1 MNNSL
6 ENTISFE
13 EYIRVKARTIPQHRM
28 KEFLDSLASKGPE
41 ALQEFQQTATTT
53 MVYQQG
59 GNCIYTD
66 STEVAGSLL
75 ELACPVTTS
84 VQQQTQPEQQIQVQ
98 QPQQVQVQVQVQ
110 QSPQQVSAQQL
121 SPQLTVH
128 QASEQPIQV
137 QVQIQGQAQQ
147 QASQTIQNQSL
158 QSPSPSQLQAA
169 QIQVQHVQTAQ
180 QIQAAEIQEEHIQHQ
195 QIQAQLVAGQAI
207 TGGQQIQIQ
216 TVGALSPPPSQ
227 QGSPREGE
235 RRIST
240 ASVLQ
245 PVKKRKVDM
254 PITVSYAISGQPVA
268 TVLAI
273 PQGQQQSY
281 VSLRPDLLT
290 VDSAH
295 LYSATGTITSPTGET
310 WTIPVYSAQP
320 RGDLQQQNIT
330 HIAIPQEAYNAV
342 HVSGSPTTLAAVKLE
357 DDKDKMVGS
366 TSVVKNSHEEVVQT
380 LANSLFPA
388 QFMNG
393 NIHIPVA
400 VQAVAGTYQNTAQ
413 TVHIW
418 DPQQQQQQPTPQ
430 EQGQQQQQLQVTLCL
445 KLNFEPQPQPQ
456 TSPELLLPNS
466 LKPEEGLEVW
476 KSWAQTKNAELEKEA
491 QNRLAP
497 IGRRQLLRFQE
508 DLISSAVAELN
519 YGLCL
524 MTREARN
531 GDGEPYDPDV
541 LYYIFLCIQKYLFE
555 NGRVDDIFSD
565 LYYIRFTEW
574 LHEVLKDVQPRVSP
588 LGYVLSS
595 HVTEEM
601 LWECKQLGAHSPS
614 TLLTTL
620 MFFNTK
626 YFLLKTV
633 DQHMKLA
640 FSKVLRQTKKN
651 PSNPKDKST
660 SIRYLKAPGIHQTG
674 QKVTDDMYAEQTE
687 NPENPLR
694 CPIKLYDF
702 YLFKCP
708 QSVKGRN
715 DTFYLTP
722 EPVVA
727 PNSPI
732 CDFLILPGYIDF
744 TADQVDLTSAL
755 TKRITLKTPLVSSPM
770 DTVTEAGMAI
780 AMALTGGIG
789 FIHHNCTPE
798 FQANEVRKVKKYEQG
813 FITDPVVL
821 SPNDRVRD
829 VFEAKARHGFCG
841 IPITDNG
848 KMGGKLVGIISSRD
862 IDFLKE
868 SEHDLPLGE
877 IMTKREDLVV
887 APAGV
892 MLKEANEILQRSKK
906 GKLPIVNEDDELV
919 AIIARTDLKKNRDY
933 PLASKDSKKQLLCG
947 AAIGTHE
954 DDKYRLDL
962 LVQAGVDA
970 VVLDSSQGN
979 SIFQI
984 NMIKYIKE
992 KYPNLQVIGGN
1003 VVTAAQAKNLIDAGV
1018 DALRVGM
1025 GSGSICITQEVL
1037 ACGRPQATAVYK
1049 VSEYARRFGVPV
1061 IADGGIQTVGHIAKA
1076 LALGASTVMMG
1087 SLLAA
1092 TTEAPG
1098 EYFFS
1103 DGIRLKKYR
1112 GMGSLDAMDKNL
1124 GSQNRYF
1131 SETDKIKVAQGVSGA
1146 VQDKGSIHKF
1156 IPYLIAGIQHS
1167 CQDIGAKSLTQVRA
1181 MMYSG
1186 ELKFEKR
1193 TTSAQVE
1200 GGVHGLH
1207 SYEKR
1212 LF

>member
-13 EYIRVKARTIPQHRM
+13 EYIRVKARSVPQHRM

-84 VQQQTQPEQQIQVQ
+84 VQPQTQQEQQIQVQ

-128 QASEQPIQV
+128 QPAEQPIQV
-137 QVQIQGQAQQ
+137 QVQIQGQAPQS
-147 QASQTIQNQSL
+147 AAPSIQTPSL

-169 QIQVQHVQTAQ
+169 QIQMQHVQAAQ
-180 QIQAAEIQEEHIQHQ
+180 QIQAAEIPEEHIPHQ
-195 QIQAQLVAGQAI
+195 QIQAQLVAGQSLA
-207 TGGQQIQIQ
+207 GGQQIQIQ

-235 RRIST
+235 RRVGT

-320 RGDLQQQNIT
+320 RGDPQQQSIT

-342 HVSGSPTTLAAVKLE
+342 HVSGSPTALAAVKLE
-357 DDKDKMVGS
+357 DDKEKMVGT

-418 DPQQQQQQPTPQ
+418 DPQQQPQQQTPQ
-430 EQGQQQQQLQVTLCL
+430 EQTPPPQQQQQLQVTCSAQTVQVAEV
-445 KLNFEPQPQPQ
+445 EPQSQPQP
-456 TSPELLLPNS
+456 SPELLLPNS

-476 KSWAQTKNAELEKEA
+476 KNWAQTKNAELEKDA

-531 GDGEPYDPDV
+531 GEGEPYDPDV
-541 LYYIFLCIQKYLFE
+541 LYYIFLCIQKFQIILPYPRETSLIKVVFLCGLCAIPPILCLRNHLPSSCSSTLF
-555 NGRVDDIFSD
+555 
-565 LYYIRFTEW
+565 L
-574 LHEVLKDVQPRVSP
+574 
-588 LGYVLSS
+588 LGYVLPS

-660 SIRYLKAPGIHQTG
+660 SIRYLKALGIHQTG

-732 CDFLILPGYIDF
+732 WYSVQPISREQMGQMLTRILVIREI
-744 TADQVDLTSAL
+744 Q
-755 TKRITLKTPLVSSPM
+755 
-770 DTVTEAGMAI
+770 EAI
-780 AMALTGGIG
+780 AV
-789 FIHHNCTPE
+789 
-798 FQANEVRKVKKYEQG
+798 AN
-813 FITDPVVL
+813 
-821 SPNDRVRD
+821 
-829 VFEAKARHGFCG
+829 
-841 IPITDNG
+841 
-848 KMGGKLVGIISSRD
+848 
-862 IDFLKE
+862 
-868 SEHDLPLGE
+868 
-877 IMTKREDLVV
+877 
-887 APAGV
+887 
-892 MLKEANEILQRSKK
+892 
-906 GKLPIVNEDDELV
+906 
-919 AIIARTDLKKNRDY
+919 
-933 PLASKDSKKQLLCG
+933 
-947 AAIGTHE
+947 
-954 DDKYRLDL
+954 
-962 LVQAGVDA
+962 
-970 VVLDSSQGN
+970 
-979 SIFQI
+979 
-984 NMIKYIKE
+984 
-992 KYPNLQVIGGN
+992 
-1003 VVTAAQAKNLIDAGV
+1003 
-1018 DALRVGM
+1018 
-1025 GSGSICITQEVL
+1025 
-1037 ACGRPQATAVYK
+1037 
-1049 VSEYARRFGVPV
+1049 
-1061 IADGGIQTVGHIAKA
+1061 
-1076 LALGASTVMMG
+1076 ASTM
-1087 SLLAA
+1087 
-1092 TTEAPG
+1092 
-1098 EYFFS
+1098 
-1103 DGIRLKKYR
+1103 
-1112 GMGSLDAMDKNL
+1112 
-1124 GSQNRYF
+1124 
-1131 SETDKIKVAQGVSGA
+1131 
-1146 VQDKGSIHKF
+1146 H
-1156 IPYLIAGIQHS
+1156 
-1167 CQDIGAKSLTQVRA
+1167 
-1181 MMYSG
+1181 
-1186 ELKFEKR
+1186 
-1193 TTSAQVE
+1193 
-1200 GGVHGLH
+1200 
-1207 SYEKR
+1207 
-1212 LF
+1212 

>member
-41 ALQEFQQTATTT
+41 ALQEFQQTAATTT

-84 VQQQTQPEQQIQVQ
+84 VQQQTQQEQQIQVQ

-110 QSPQQVSAQQL
+110 QSPQPVSTQQL

-137 QVQIQGQAQQ
+137 QVQIQGQTQQ
-147 QASQTIQNQSL
+147 QAPQTIQGQAL

-180 QIQAAEIQEEHIQHQ
+180 QIQGAEIQEEHIQHQ

-207 TGGQQIQIQ
+207 AGGQQIQIQ

-268 TVLAI
+268 TVLTI

-342 HVSGSPTTLAAVKLE
+342 HVSGSPTTLATVKLE
-357 DDKDKMVGS
+357 DDKDKMVGGA
-366 TSVVKNSHEEVVQT
+366 SVVKNSHEEVVQT

-418 DPQQQQQQPTPQ
+418 DPQQQQSTSQ
-430 EQGQQQQQLQVTLCL
+430 EQTQQQQQQQQQQLQVTCSAQTVQVA
-445 KLNFEPQPQPQ
+445 EVEQQPQPQP
-456 TSPELLLPNS
+456 SPELLLPQS

-476 KSWAQTKNAELEKEA
+476 KSWAQTKNAEMEKES

-531 GDGEPYDPDV
+531 SEGEPYDPDV

-574 LHEVLKDVQPRVSP
+574 LHEALKDVQPRITS
-588 LGYVLSS
+588 LGYVLPS

-601 LWECKQLGAHSPS
+601 LWECKQLGAHSPA

-660 SIRYLKAPGIHQTG
+660 SIRYLKALGIHQAG

-708 QSVKGRN
+708 QTVKGRN

-732 CDFLILPGYIDF
+732 WYSIQPISREQMEQMLTRILVIREI
-744 TADQVDLTSAL
+744 Q
-755 TKRITLKTPLVSSPM
+755 
-770 DTVTEAGMAI
+770 EAI
-780 AMALTGGIG
+780 A
-789 FIHHNCTPE
+789 
-798 FQANEVRKVKKYEQG
+798 
-813 FITDPVVL
+813 
-821 SPNDRVRD
+821 
-829 VFEAKARHGFCG
+829 
-841 IPITDNG
+841 
-848 KMGGKLVGIISSRD
+848 
-862 IDFLKE
+862 
-868 SEHDLPLGE
+868 
-877 IMTKREDLVV
+877 V
-887 APAGV
+887 A
-892 MLKEANEILQRSKK
+892 S
-906 GKLPIVNEDDELV
+906 
-919 AIIARTDLKKNRDY
+919 
-933 PLASKDSKKQLLCG
+933 
-947 AAIGTHE
+947 
-954 DDKYRLDL
+954 
-962 LVQAGVDA
+962 
-970 VVLDSSQGN
+970 
-979 SIFQI
+979 
-984 NMIKYIKE
+984 
-992 KYPNLQVIGGN
+992 
-1003 VVTAAQAKNLIDAGV
+1003 
-1018 DALRVGM
+1018 
-1025 GSGSICITQEVL
+1025 
-1037 ACGRPQATAVYK
+1037 
-1049 VSEYARRFGVPV
+1049 VS
-1061 IADGGIQTVGHIAKA
+1061 TMH
-1076 LALGASTVMMG
+1076 
-1087 SLLAA
+1087 
-1092 TTEAPG
+1092 
-1098 EYFFS
+1098 
-1103 DGIRLKKYR
+1103 
-1112 GMGSLDAMDKNL
+1112 
-1124 GSQNRYF
+1124 
-1131 SETDKIKVAQGVSGA
+1131 
-1146 VQDKGSIHKF
+1146 
-1156 IPYLIAGIQHS
+1156 
-1167 CQDIGAKSLTQVRA
+1167 
-1181 MMYSG
+1181 
-1186 ELKFEKR
+1186 
-1193 TTSAQVE
+1193 
-1200 GGVHGLH
+1200 
-1207 SYEKR
+1207 
-1212 LF
+1212 

>member
-13 EYIRVKARTIPQHRM
+13 EYIRVKARSVPQHRM

-84 VQQQTQPEQQIQVQ
+84 VQPQTQQEQQIQVQ

-128 QASEQPIQV
+128 QPTEQPIQV
-137 QVQIQGQAQQ
+137 QVQIQGQAPQS
-147 QASQTIQNQSL
+147 AAPSIQTPSL

-169 QIQVQHVQTAQ
+169 QIQVQHVQAAQ
-180 QIQAAEIQEEHIQHQ
+180 QIQAAEIPEEHIPHQ
-195 QIQAQLVAGQAI
+195 QIQAQLVAGQSLA
-207 TGGQQIQIQ
+207 GGQQIQIQ

-235 RRIST
+235 RRVGT

-320 RGDLQQQNIT
+320 RGDPQQQSIT

-342 HVSGSPTTLAAVKLE
+342 HVSGSPTALAAVKLE
-357 DDKDKMVGS
+357 DDKEKMVGT

-413 TVHIW
+413 TAQTVQVAEVE
-418 DPQQQQQQPTPQ
+418 PQS
-430 EQGQQQQQLQVTLCL
+430 
-445 KLNFEPQPQPQ
+445 QPQP
-456 TSPELLLPNS
+456 SPELLLPNS

-476 KSWAQTKNAELEKEA
+476 KNWAQTKNAELEKDA
-491 QNRLAP
+491 QNRLCL
-497 IGRRQLLRFQE
+497 GRRVGWRQLLRFQE

-531 GDGEPYDPDV
+531 GEGEPYDPDV

-565 LYYIRFTEW
+565 LYYVRFTEW
-574 LHEVLKDVQPRVSP
+574 LHEVLKDVQPRVTP
-588 LGYVLSS
+588 LGYVLPS

-660 SIRYLKAPGIHQTG
+660 SIRYLKALGIHQTG

-732 CDFLILPGYIDF
+732 WYSVQPISREQMGQMLTRILVIREI
-744 TADQVDLTSAL
+744 Q
-755 TKRITLKTPLVSSPM
+755 
-770 DTVTEAGMAI
+770 EAI
-780 AMALTGGIG
+780 AV
-789 FIHHNCTPE
+789 
-798 FQANEVRKVKKYEQG
+798 AN
-813 FITDPVVL
+813 
-821 SPNDRVRD
+821 
-829 VFEAKARHGFCG
+829 
-841 IPITDNG
+841 
-848 KMGGKLVGIISSRD
+848 
-862 IDFLKE
+862 
-868 SEHDLPLGE
+868 
-877 IMTKREDLVV
+877 
-887 APAGV
+887 
-892 MLKEANEILQRSKK
+892 
-906 GKLPIVNEDDELV
+906 
-919 AIIARTDLKKNRDY
+919 
-933 PLASKDSKKQLLCG
+933 
-947 AAIGTHE
+947 
-954 DDKYRLDL
+954 
-962 LVQAGVDA
+962 
-970 VVLDSSQGN
+970 
-979 SIFQI
+979 
-984 NMIKYIKE
+984 
-992 KYPNLQVIGGN
+992 
-1003 VVTAAQAKNLIDAGV
+1003 
-1018 DALRVGM
+1018 
-1025 GSGSICITQEVL
+1025 
-1037 ACGRPQATAVYK
+1037 
-1049 VSEYARRFGVPV
+1049 
-1061 IADGGIQTVGHIAKA
+1061 
-1076 LALGASTVMMG
+1076 ASTM
-1087 SLLAA
+1087 
-1092 TTEAPG
+1092 
-1098 EYFFS
+1098 
-1103 DGIRLKKYR
+1103 
-1112 GMGSLDAMDKNL
+1112 
-1124 GSQNRYF
+1124 
-1131 SETDKIKVAQGVSGA
+1131 
-1146 VQDKGSIHKF
+1146 H
-1156 IPYLIAGIQHS
+1156 
-1167 CQDIGAKSLTQVRA
+1167 
-1181 MMYSG
+1181 
-1186 ELKFEKR
+1186 
-1193 TTSAQVE
+1193 
-1200 GGVHGLH
+1200 
-1207 SYEKR
+1207 
-1212 LF
+1212 

>member
-13 EYIRVKARTIPQHRM
+13 EYIRVKARSVPQHRM

-41 ALQEFQQTATTT
+41 ALQEFQQTTTTT

-84 VQQQTQPEQQIQVQ
+84 VQPQTQQEQQIQVQ
-98 QPQQVQVQVQVQ
+98 QSQQVQVQVQVQ

-128 QASEQPIQV
+128 QPPEQPFQV
-137 QVQIQGQAQQ
+137 QVQIQGQAPQP
-147 QASQTIQNQSL
+147 AAPSIQTPTL

-169 QIQVQHVQTAQ
+169 QIQVQHVQAAQ
-180 QIQAAEIQEEHIQHQ
+180 QIQATEIPEEHIPHQ
-195 QIQAQLVAGQAI
+195 QIQAQLVAGQSLA
-207 TGGQQIQIQ
+207 GGQQIQIQ

-235 RRIST
+235 RRVGT

-320 RGDLQQQNIT
+320 RGDPQQQSIT

-342 HVSGSPTTLAAVKLE
+342 HVSGSPTALTAVKLE
-357 DDKDKMVGS
+357 DDKEKMVG

-418 DPQQQQQQPTPQ
+418 DPQQQPQPQTPQ
-430 EQGQQQQQLQVTLCL
+430 EQTPPPPPPPQQQQLQVTCSAQTVQVAEV
-445 KLNFEPQPQPQ
+445 EPQSQPQP
-456 TSPELLLPNS
+456 SPELLLPNS

-476 KSWAQTKNAELEKEA
+476 KNWAQTKNAELEKDA

-565 LYYIRFTEW
+565 LYYVRFTEW
-574 LHEVLKDVQPRVSP
+574 LHEVLKDVQPRVTP
-588 LGYVLSS
+588 LGYVLPS

-660 SIRYLKAPGIHQTG
+660 SIRYLKALGIHQTG

-732 CDFLILPGYIDF
+732 WYSVQPISREQMGQMLTRILVIREI
-744 TADQVDLTSAL
+744 Q
-755 TKRITLKTPLVSSPM
+755 
-770 DTVTEAGMAI
+770 EAI
-780 AMALTGGIG
+780 AV
-789 FIHHNCTPE
+789 
-798 FQANEVRKVKKYEQG
+798 AN
-813 FITDPVVL
+813 T
-821 SPNDRVRD
+821 
-829 VFEAKARHGFCG
+829 
-841 IPITDNG
+841 
-848 KMGGKLVGIISSRD
+848 
-862 IDFLKE
+862 
-868 SEHDLPLGE
+868 
-877 IMTKREDLVV
+877 
-887 APAGV
+887 
-892 MLKEANEILQRSKK
+892 
-906 GKLPIVNEDDELV
+906 
-919 AIIARTDLKKNRDY
+919 
-933 PLASKDSKKQLLCG
+933 
-947 AAIGTHE
+947 
-954 DDKYRLDL
+954 
-962 LVQAGVDA
+962 
-970 VVLDSSQGN
+970 
-979 SIFQI
+979 
-984 NMIKYIKE
+984 
-992 KYPNLQVIGGN
+992 
-1003 VVTAAQAKNLIDAGV
+1003 
-1018 DALRVGM
+1018 
-1025 GSGSICITQEVL
+1025 
-1037 ACGRPQATAVYK
+1037 
-1049 VSEYARRFGVPV
+1049 
-1061 IADGGIQTVGHIAKA
+1061 
-1076 LALGASTVMMG
+1076 STM
-1087 SLLAA
+1087 
-1092 TTEAPG
+1092 
-1098 EYFFS
+1098 
-1103 DGIRLKKYR
+1103 
-1112 GMGSLDAMDKNL
+1112 
-1124 GSQNRYF
+1124 
-1131 SETDKIKVAQGVSGA
+1131 
-1146 VQDKGSIHKF
+1146 H
-1156 IPYLIAGIQHS
+1156 
-1167 CQDIGAKSLTQVRA
+1167 
-1181 MMYSG
+1181 
-1186 ELKFEKR
+1186 
-1193 TTSAQVE
+1193 
-1200 GGVHGLH
+1200 
-1207 SYEKR
+1207 
-1212 LF
+1212 

>member
-13 EYIRVKARTIPQHRM
+13 EYIRVKARSVPQHRM

-59 GNCIYTD
+59 ANCIYTD

-84 VQQQTQPEQQIQVQ
+84 VQQQTPQEQQIQVQ

-110 QSPQQVSAQQL
+110 QSPQQVLAQQL

-128 QASEQPIQV
+128 QPAEQPIQV
-137 QVQIQGQAQQ
+137 QVQIQGQAPQP
-147 QASQTIQNQSL
+147 AAPSIQTPSL

-169 QIQVQHVQTAQ
+169 QIQVQHVQAAQ
-180 QIQAAEIQEEHIQHQ
+180 QIQAAEIPEEHIPHQ
-195 QIQAQLVAGQAI
+195 QIQAQLVAGQSLA
-207 TGGQQIQIQ
+207 GGQQIQIQ

-235 RRIST
+235 RRVGT

-320 RGDLQQQNIT
+320 RGDPQQQSIT

-342 HVSGSPTTLAAVKLE
+342 HVSSSPTALAAVKLE
-357 DDKDKMVGS
+357 DDKEKMVGT

-418 DPQQQQQQPTPQ
+418 DPQQQSQQQTPQ
-430 EQGQQQQQLQVTLCL
+430 EQTPPPQQQQQQQLQVTCSAQTVQVAEV
-445 KLNFEPQPQPQ
+445 EPQTQPQP
-456 TSPELLLPNS
+456 SPELLLPNS

-476 KSWAQTKNAELEKEA
+476 KNWAQTKNAELEKDA

-531 GDGEPYDPDV
+531 GEGEPYDPDV

-565 LYYIRFTEW
+565 LYYVRFTEW
-574 LHEVLKDVQPRVSP
+574 LHEVLKDVQPRVTP
-588 LGYVLSS
+588 LGYVLPS

-660 SIRYLKAPGIHQTG
+660 SIRYLKALGIHQTG

-732 CDFLILPGYIDF
+732 WYSVQPISREQMGQMLTRILVIREI
-744 TADQVDLTSAL
+744 Q
-755 TKRITLKTPLVSSPM
+755 
-770 DTVTEAGMAI
+770 EAI
-780 AMALTGGIG
+780 A
-789 FIHHNCTPE
+789 
-798 FQANEVRKVKKYEQG
+798 
-813 FITDPVVL
+813 
-821 SPNDRVRD
+821 
-829 VFEAKARHGFCG
+829 
-841 IPITDNG
+841 
-848 KMGGKLVGIISSRD
+848 
-862 IDFLKE
+862 
-868 SEHDLPLGE
+868 
-877 IMTKREDLVV
+877 V
-887 APAGV
+887 A
-892 MLKEANEILQRSKK
+892 S
-906 GKLPIVNEDDELV
+906 
-919 AIIARTDLKKNRDY
+919 
-933 PLASKDSKKQLLCG
+933 
-947 AAIGTHE
+947 
-954 DDKYRLDL
+954 
-962 LVQAGVDA
+962 
-970 VVLDSSQGN
+970 
-979 SIFQI
+979 
-984 NMIKYIKE
+984 
-992 KYPNLQVIGGN
+992 
-1003 VVTAAQAKNLIDAGV
+1003 
-1018 DALRVGM
+1018 
-1025 GSGSICITQEVL
+1025 
-1037 ACGRPQATAVYK
+1037 
-1049 VSEYARRFGVPV
+1049 
-1061 IADGGIQTVGHIAKA
+1061 
-1076 LALGASTVMMG
+1076 ASTM
-1087 SLLAA
+1087 
-1092 TTEAPG
+1092 
-1098 EYFFS
+1098 
-1103 DGIRLKKYR
+1103 
-1112 GMGSLDAMDKNL
+1112 
-1124 GSQNRYF
+1124 
-1131 SETDKIKVAQGVSGA
+1131 
-1146 VQDKGSIHKF
+1146 H
-1156 IPYLIAGIQHS
+1156 
-1167 CQDIGAKSLTQVRA
+1167 
-1181 MMYSG
+1181 
-1186 ELKFEKR
+1186 
-1193 TTSAQVE
+1193 
-1200 GGVHGLH
+1200 
-1207 SYEKR
+1207 
-1212 LF
+1212 

>member
-13 EYIRVKARTIPQHRM
+13 EYIRVRARSVPQHRM

-84 VQQQTQPEQQIQVQ
+84 VQPQTQQEQ
-98 QPQQVQVQVQVQ
+98 QVQVQVQ

-128 QASEQPIQV
+128 QPAEQPIQV
-137 QVQIQGQAQQ
+137 QVQIQGQAPQS
-147 QASQTIQNQSL
+147 AAPSIQTPSL

-169 QIQVQHVQTAQ
+169 QIQVQHVQAAQ
-180 QIQAAEIQEEHIQHQ
+180 QIQAAEIPEEHIPHQ
-195 QIQAQLVAGQAI
+195 QIQAQLVAGQSLA
-207 TGGQQIQIQ
+207 GGQQIQIQ

-235 RRIST
+235 RR
-240 ASVLQ
+240 

-320 RGDLQQQNIT
+320 RGDPQQQSIT

-342 HVSGSPTTLAAVKLE
+342 HVSGSPTALAAVKLE
-357 DDKDKMVGS
+357 DDKEKMVGT

-400 VQAVAGTYQNTAQ
+400 GQAVAGTYQNTTQ

-418 DPQQQQQQPTPQ
+418 DPQQQPQQQTPQ
-430 EQGQQQQQLQVTLCL
+430 EQTPPPQQQPQQQLQVTCSAQTVQVAEV
-445 KLNFEPQPQPQ
+445 EPQSQPQP
-456 TSPELLLPNS
+456 SPELLLPNS

-476 KSWAQTKNAELEKEA
+476 KNWAQTKNAELEKDA

-531 GDGEPYDPDV
+531 GE
-541 LYYIFLCIQKYLFE
+541 
-555 NGRVDDIFSD
+555 
-565 LYYIRFTEW
+565 
-574 LHEVLKDVQPRVSP
+574 
-588 LGYVLSS
+588 GYVLPS

-660 SIRYLKAPGIHQTG
+660 SIRYLKALGIHQTG

-732 CDFLILPGYIDF
+732 WYSVQPISREQMGQMLTRILVIREI
-744 TADQVDLTSAL
+744 Q
-755 TKRITLKTPLVSSPM
+755 
-770 DTVTEAGMAI
+770 EAI
-780 AMALTGGIG
+780 A
-789 FIHHNCTPE
+789 
-798 FQANEVRKVKKYEQG
+798 
-813 FITDPVVL
+813 
-821 SPNDRVRD
+821 
-829 VFEAKARHGFCG
+829 
-841 IPITDNG
+841 
-848 KMGGKLVGIISSRD
+848 
-862 IDFLKE
+862 
-868 SEHDLPLGE
+868 
-877 IMTKREDLVV
+877 V
-887 APAGV
+887 A
-892 MLKEANEILQRSKK
+892 S
-906 GKLPIVNEDDELV
+906 
-919 AIIARTDLKKNRDY
+919 
-933 PLASKDSKKQLLCG
+933 
-947 AAIGTHE
+947 
-954 DDKYRLDL
+954 
-962 LVQAGVDA
+962 
-970 VVLDSSQGN
+970 
-979 SIFQI
+979 
-984 NMIKYIKE
+984 
-992 KYPNLQVIGGN
+992 
-1003 VVTAAQAKNLIDAGV
+1003 
-1018 DALRVGM
+1018 
-1025 GSGSICITQEVL
+1025 
-1037 ACGRPQATAVYK
+1037 
-1049 VSEYARRFGVPV
+1049 
-1061 IADGGIQTVGHIAKA
+1061 
-1076 LALGASTVMMG
+1076 ASTM
-1087 SLLAA
+1087 
-1092 TTEAPG
+1092 
-1098 EYFFS
+1098 
-1103 DGIRLKKYR
+1103 
-1112 GMGSLDAMDKNL
+1112 
-1124 GSQNRYF
+1124 
-1131 SETDKIKVAQGVSGA
+1131 
-1146 VQDKGSIHKF
+1146 H
-1156 IPYLIAGIQHS
+1156 
-1167 CQDIGAKSLTQVRA
+1167 
-1181 MMYSG
+1181 
-1186 ELKFEKR
+1186 
-1193 TTSAQVE
+1193 
-1200 GGVHGLH
+1200 
-1207 SYEKR
+1207 
-1212 LF
+1212 

>member
-13 EYIRVKARTIPQHRM
+13 EYIRVKARSVPQHRM

-84 VQQQTQPEQQIQVQ
+84 VQPQTQPEQQIQVQ

-128 QASEQPIQV
+128 QPAEQPFQV
-137 QVQIQGQAQQ
+137 QVQIQGQAPQP
-147 QASQTIQNQSL
+147 AAPSIQTPSL

-169 QIQVQHVQTAQ
+169 QIQVQHVQAAQ
-180 QIQAAEIQEEHIQHQ
+180 QIQAAEIPEEHIPHQ
-195 QIQAQLVAGQAI
+195 QIQAQLVAGQSLA
-207 TGGQQIQIQ
+207 GGQQIQIQ

-235 RRIST
+235 RRVGT

-320 RGDLQQQNIT
+320 RGDPQQQSIT

-342 HVSGSPTTLAAVKLE
+342 HVSGSPTALAAVKLE
-357 DDKDKMVGS
+357 DDKEKMVGT

-418 DPQQQQQQPTPQ
+418 DPQQQPQQQTPQ
-430 EQGQQQQQLQVTLCL
+430 EQTPPPPPPPQQQQQQQQLQVTCSAQTVQVAEV
-445 KLNFEPQPQPQ
+445 EPQSQPQP
-456 TSPELLLPNS
+456 SPELLLPNS

-476 KSWAQTKNAELEKEA
+476 KNWAQTKNAELEKDA

-531 GDGEPYDPDV
+531 GEGEPYDPDV

-565 LYYIRFTEW
+565 LYYVRFTEW
-574 LHEVLKDVQPRVSP
+574 LHEVLKDVQPRVTP
-588 LGYVLSS
+588 LGYVLPS

-660 SIRYLKAPGIHQTG
+660 SIRYLKALGIHQTG

-732 CDFLILPGYIDF
+732 WYSVQPISREQMGQMLTRILVIREI
-744 TADQVDLTSAL
+744 Q
-755 TKRITLKTPLVSSPM
+755 
-770 DTVTEAGMAI
+770 EAI
-780 AMALTGGIG
+780 A
-789 FIHHNCTPE
+789 
-798 FQANEVRKVKKYEQG
+798 
-813 FITDPVVL
+813 
-821 SPNDRVRD
+821 
-829 VFEAKARHGFCG
+829 
-841 IPITDNG
+841 
-848 KMGGKLVGIISSRD
+848 
-862 IDFLKE
+862 
-868 SEHDLPLGE
+868 
-877 IMTKREDLVV
+877 V
-887 APAGV
+887 A
-892 MLKEANEILQRSKK
+892 S
-906 GKLPIVNEDDELV
+906 
-919 AIIARTDLKKNRDY
+919 
-933 PLASKDSKKQLLCG
+933 
-947 AAIGTHE
+947 
-954 DDKYRLDL
+954 
-962 LVQAGVDA
+962 
-970 VVLDSSQGN
+970 
-979 SIFQI
+979 
-984 NMIKYIKE
+984 
-992 KYPNLQVIGGN
+992 
-1003 VVTAAQAKNLIDAGV
+1003 
-1018 DALRVGM
+1018 
-1025 GSGSICITQEVL
+1025 
-1037 ACGRPQATAVYK
+1037 
-1049 VSEYARRFGVPV
+1049 
-1061 IADGGIQTVGHIAKA
+1061 
-1076 LALGASTVMMG
+1076 AST
-1087 SLLAA
+1087 
-1092 TTEAPG
+1092 
-1098 EYFFS
+1098 
-1103 DGIRLKKYR
+1103 
-1112 GMGSLDAMDKNL
+1112 
-1124 GSQNRYF
+1124 
-1131 SETDKIKVAQGVSGA
+1131 
-1146 VQDKGSIHKF
+1146 IH
-1156 IPYLIAGIQHS
+1156 
-1167 CQDIGAKSLTQVRA
+1167 
-1181 MMYSG
+1181 
-1186 ELKFEKR
+1186 
-1193 TTSAQVE
+1193 
-1200 GGVHGLH
+1200 
-1207 SYEKR
+1207 
-1212 LF
+1212 

>member
-13 EYIRVKARTIPQHRM
+13 EYIRVKARSVPQHRM

-84 VQQQTQPEQQIQVQ
+84 VQPQTQQEQQIQVQ

-128 QASEQPIQV
+128 QPAEQPIHV
-137 QVQIQGQAQQ
+137 QVQIQGQAAQPT
-147 QASQTIQNQSL
+147 APSIQTPSL

-169 QIQVQHVQTAQ
+169 QIQVQHMQAAQ
-180 QIQAAEIQEEHIQHQ
+180 QIQAAEIPEEHIPHQ
-195 QIQAQLVAGQAI
+195 QIQAQLVAGQSLA
-207 TGGQQIQIQ
+207 GGQQIQIQ

-235 RRIST
+235 RRVGT

-320 RGDLQQQNIT
+320 RGDPQQQSIT

-342 HVSGSPTTLAAVKLE
+342 HVSGSPTALAAVKLE
-357 DDKDKMVGS
+357 DDKEKMVGT

-418 DPQQQQQQPTPQ
+418 DPQQQPQQQTPQ
-430 EQGQQQQQLQVTLCL
+430 EQTPPPPQQQQQQQQQQLQVTCSAQTVQVAEV
-445 KLNFEPQPQPQ
+445 EPQSQPQP
-456 TSPELLLPNS
+456 SPELLLPNS

-476 KSWAQTKNAELEKEA
+476 KNWAQTKNAELEKDA

-531 GDGEPYDPDV
+531 GEGEPYDPDV

-565 LYYIRFTEW
+565 LYYVRFTEW
-574 LHEVLKDVQPRVSP
+574 LHEVLKDVQPRVTP
-588 LGYVLSS
+588 LGYVLPS

-660 SIRYLKAPGIHQTG
+660 SIRYLKALGIHQTG

-732 CDFLILPGYIDF
+732 WYSVQPISREQMGQMLTRILVIREI
-744 TADQVDLTSAL
+744 Q
-755 TKRITLKTPLVSSPM
+755 
-770 DTVTEAGMAI
+770 EAI
-780 AMALTGGIG
+780 AV
-789 FIHHNCTPE
+789 
-798 FQANEVRKVKKYEQG
+798 AN
-813 FITDPVVL
+813 
-821 SPNDRVRD
+821 
-829 VFEAKARHGFCG
+829 
-841 IPITDNG
+841 
-848 KMGGKLVGIISSRD
+848 
-862 IDFLKE
+862 
-868 SEHDLPLGE
+868 
-877 IMTKREDLVV
+877 
-887 APAGV
+887 
-892 MLKEANEILQRSKK
+892 
-906 GKLPIVNEDDELV
+906 
-919 AIIARTDLKKNRDY
+919 
-933 PLASKDSKKQLLCG
+933 
-947 AAIGTHE
+947 
-954 DDKYRLDL
+954 
-962 LVQAGVDA
+962 
-970 VVLDSSQGN
+970 
-979 SIFQI
+979 
-984 NMIKYIKE
+984 
-992 KYPNLQVIGGN
+992 
-1003 VVTAAQAKNLIDAGV
+1003 
-1018 DALRVGM
+1018 
-1025 GSGSICITQEVL
+1025 
-1037 ACGRPQATAVYK
+1037 
-1049 VSEYARRFGVPV
+1049 
-1061 IADGGIQTVGHIAKA
+1061 
-1076 LALGASTVMMG
+1076 ASTM
-1087 SLLAA
+1087 
-1092 TTEAPG
+1092 
-1098 EYFFS
+1098 
-1103 DGIRLKKYR
+1103 
-1112 GMGSLDAMDKNL
+1112 
-1124 GSQNRYF
+1124 
-1131 SETDKIKVAQGVSGA
+1131 
-1146 VQDKGSIHKF
+1146 H
-1156 IPYLIAGIQHS
+1156 
-1167 CQDIGAKSLTQVRA
+1167 
-1181 MMYSG
+1181 
-1186 ELKFEKR
+1186 
-1193 TTSAQVE
+1193 
-1200 GGVHGLH
+1200 
-1207 SYEKR
+1207 
-1212 LF
+1212 

>member
-13 EYIRVKARTIPQHRM
+13 EYIRVKARSVPQHRM

-84 VQQQTQPEQQIQVQ
+84 VQPQTQQEQQIQVQ
-98 QPQQVQVQVQVQ
+98 QPQQVQGFCLRSLPFGDESLMLPGSLTALLPQVQVQVQ

-128 QASEQPIQV
+128 QPAEQPIQV
-137 QVQIQGQAQQ
+137 QVQIQGQAPQP
-147 QASQTIQNQSL
+147 ATPSIQTPSL

-169 QIQVQHVQTAQ
+169 QIQVQHVQAAQ
-180 QIQAAEIQEEHIQHQ
+180 QIQAAEIPEEHIPHQ
-195 QIQAQLVAGQAI
+195 QIQAQLVAGQSLA
-207 TGGQQIQIQ
+207 GGQQIQIQ

-235 RRIST
+235 RRVGT

-320 RGDLQQQNIT
+320 RGDPQQQSIT

-342 HVSGSPTTLAAVKLE
+342 HVSGSPTALAAVKLE
-357 DDKDKMVGS
+357 DDKEKMVGT

-418 DPQQQQQQPTPQ
+418 DPQQQPQQQTPQ
-430 EQGQQQQQLQVTLCL
+430 EQTPPPPPPQQQQQQLQVTCSVAEV
-445 KLNFEPQPQPQ
+445 EPQSQPQP
-456 TSPELLLPNS
+456 SPELLLPNS

-476 KSWAQTKNAELEKEA
+476 KNWAQTKNAELEKDA

-531 GDGEPYDPDV
+531 GEGEPYDPDV

-565 LYYIRFTEW
+565 LYYVRFTEW
-574 LHEVLKDVQPRVSP
+574 LHEVLKDVQPRVTP
-588 LGYVLSS
+588 LGYVLPS

-660 SIRYLKAPGIHQTG
+660 SIRYLKALGIHQTG

-732 CDFLILPGYIDF
+732 WYSVQPISREQMGQMLTRILVIREI
-744 TADQVDLTSAL
+744 Q
-755 TKRITLKTPLVSSPM
+755 
-770 DTVTEAGMAI
+770 EAI
-780 AMALTGGIG
+780 AV
-789 FIHHNCTPE
+789 
-798 FQANEVRKVKKYEQG
+798 AN
-813 FITDPVVL
+813 
-821 SPNDRVRD
+821 
-829 VFEAKARHGFCG
+829 
-841 IPITDNG
+841 
-848 KMGGKLVGIISSRD
+848 
-862 IDFLKE
+862 
-868 SEHDLPLGE
+868 
-877 IMTKREDLVV
+877 
-887 APAGV
+887 
-892 MLKEANEILQRSKK
+892 
-906 GKLPIVNEDDELV
+906 
-919 AIIARTDLKKNRDY
+919 
-933 PLASKDSKKQLLCG
+933 
-947 AAIGTHE
+947 
-954 DDKYRLDL
+954 
-962 LVQAGVDA
+962 
-970 VVLDSSQGN
+970 
-979 SIFQI
+979 
-984 NMIKYIKE
+984 
-992 KYPNLQVIGGN
+992 
-1003 VVTAAQAKNLIDAGV
+1003 
-1018 DALRVGM
+1018 
-1025 GSGSICITQEVL
+1025 
-1037 ACGRPQATAVYK
+1037 
-1049 VSEYARRFGVPV
+1049 
-1061 IADGGIQTVGHIAKA
+1061 
-1076 LALGASTVMMG
+1076 ASTM
-1087 SLLAA
+1087 
-1092 TTEAPG
+1092 
-1098 EYFFS
+1098 
-1103 DGIRLKKYR
+1103 
-1112 GMGSLDAMDKNL
+1112 
-1124 GSQNRYF
+1124 
-1131 SETDKIKVAQGVSGA
+1131 
-1146 VQDKGSIHKF
+1146 H
-1156 IPYLIAGIQHS
+1156 
-1167 CQDIGAKSLTQVRA
+1167 
-1181 MMYSG
+1181 
-1186 ELKFEKR
+1186 
-1193 TTSAQVE
+1193 
-1200 GGVHGLH
+1200 
-1207 SYEKR
+1207 
-1212 LF
+1212 

>member
-84 VQQQTQPEQQIQVQ
+84 IQQQTQPEQQIQVQ
-98 QPQQVQVQVQVQ
+98 QSQQVQVQVQVQ

-121 SPQLTVH
+121 SPQLSVH

-147 QASQTIQNQSL
+147 QASQTIQSQSL

-180 QIQAAEIQEEHIQHQ
+180 QIQAAELQEEHIQHQ

-235 RRIST
+235 RRISS

-342 HVSGSPTTLAAVKLE
+342 HVSGSPTTLATVKLE

-380 LANSLFPA
+380 LANSIFPA

-430 EQGQQQQQLQVTLCL
+430 EQGQQQQLQVTCSAQTVQVAEV
-445 KLNFEPQPQPQ
+445 EPQPQPQ

-574 LHEVLKDVQPRVSP
+574 LHEVLKDIQPRVSP
-588 LGYVLSS
+588 LGYILSS

-660 SIRYLKAPGIHQTG
+660 SIRYMKAPGMHQTG
-674 QKVTDDMYAEQTE
+674 QK
-687 NPENPLR
+687 
-694 CPIKLYDF
+694 
-702 YLFKCP
+702 
-708 QSVKGRN
+708 
-715 DTFYLTP
+715 
-722 EPVVA
+722 A
-727 PNSPI
+727 P
-732 CDFLILPGYIDF
+732 
-744 TADQVDLTSAL
+744 
-755 TKRITLKTPLVSSPM
+755 
-770 DTVTEAGMAI
+770 
-780 AMALTGGIG
+780 
-789 FIHHNCTPE
+789 
-798 FQANEVRKVKKYEQG
+798 
-813 FITDPVVL
+813 
-821 SPNDRVRD
+821 RV
-829 VFEAKARHGFCG
+829 
-841 IPITDNG
+841 
-848 KMGGKLVGIISSRD
+848 
-862 IDFLKE
+862 
-868 SEHDLPLGE
+868 
-877 IMTKREDLVV
+877 
-887 APAGV
+887 
-892 MLKEANEILQRSKK
+892 
-906 GKLPIVNEDDELV
+906 
-919 AIIARTDLKKNRDY
+919 
-933 PLASKDSKKQLLCG
+933 
-947 AAIGTHE
+947 
-954 DDKYRLDL
+954 
-962 LVQAGVDA
+962 
-970 VVLDSSQGN
+970 
-979 SIFQI
+979 
-984 NMIKYIKE
+984 
-992 KYPNLQVIGGN
+992 
-1003 VVTAAQAKNLIDAGV
+1003 
-1018 DALRVGM
+1018 
-1025 GSGSICITQEVL
+1025 
-1037 ACGRPQATAVYK
+1037 
-1049 VSEYARRFGVPV
+1049 
-1061 IADGGIQTVGHIAKA
+1061 
-1076 LALGASTVMMG
+1076 
-1087 SLLAA
+1087 
-1092 TTEAPG
+1092 
-1098 EYFFS
+1098 
-1103 DGIRLKKYR
+1103 
-1112 GMGSLDAMDKNL
+1112 
-1124 GSQNRYF
+1124 
-1131 SETDKIKVAQGVSGA
+1131 
-1146 VQDKGSIHKF
+1146 
-1156 IPYLIAGIQHS
+1156 
-1167 CQDIGAKSLTQVRA
+1167 
-1181 MMYSG
+1181 
-1186 ELKFEKR
+1186 
-1193 TTSAQVE
+1193 
-1200 GGVHGLH
+1200 
-1207 SYEKR
+1207 
-1212 LF
+1212 